1 MFDKR
6 HFNALY
12 RDGIP
17 TLLLEGPGKGRQQG
31 ISYCPLKEMVLS
43 GSLDGPLGNLG
54 LKQVFRGPGMEPEQ
68 AVEAVYRFPLPGD
81 AVVKSVAV
89 SFGKVRIET
98 TLARRETARDDYEE
112 AFEEGRQ
119 AVLLEK
125 EGAGVFTLRIA
136 GLRSGEDVTVETG
149 FLLWLRPRRGACELR
164 VPLTLAP
171 RYTRDDEGMEALR
184 RQPLGVAWD
193 PGYRFNL
200 ELECR
205 GLGAPESLTHP
216 LRTESLGQVYRLFL
230 EDQGAF
236 PDQDCVIRFP
246 LESGT
251 EGISLRSFGWG
262 EEGRQWFLALVQA
275 PDTRVHETVPRE
287 IILLVDRSGSMGGPK
302 WEAASWAVRSLL
314 SGLGED
320 EVFNVGYFD
329 QTVEWFRN
337 AGWFGTR
344 GLPLGEKDVSE
355 ALSLLDHIRPR
366 GGTELGVAL
375 EQSLRMPRTRGNFA
389 RHVVILTD
397 GQVTDAERIFQLA
410 DRESEKKNHRRV
422 SVVCIDSAP
431 NEPLVTGLAE
441 KSGGEA
447 VFLTSNPEESDITT
461 ALEEVLE
468 GMARPLRQDL
478 LLCAKDG
485 RIQEASGVKWAVKA
499 GAREGIEL
507 GDLPIGRPVW
517 VAGWLE
523 GAEKP
528 GLVLAGPDGESIA
541 ESAPSENPAESV
553 KGLCGA
559 LRVSRLERLLK
570 TEPSEREI
578 EEILGSMGLES
589 EEHEKPLYP
598 ENRELQVSER
608 IREALAQ
615 ESISAGI
622 VSTETAFVA
631 VRSEA
636 GQRVSET
643 LVVPS
648 MRPRG
653 WVGDFD
659 TMACAPL
666 PKRCKTAVQRV
677 PRPSFFHILKECW
690 REKDVP
696 SPQANNGGHLYC
708 QTLNPRSRM
717 SGCFTFSGKPPFDDA
732 EVAILIGR
740 EERKNDQSELL
751 LESMVVLIRS
761 ALAAELAPVAD
772 TILFRLFVGDM
783 VSPRVE
789 VSLKALLGGGGS
801 RPLNI
806 RVAPE
811 EALECRL
818 FVPDS
823 AGLRDKLEFFL
834 IIEIA

>member
-6 HFNALY
+6 HFNALD
-12 RDGIP
+12 RAGVP
-17 TLLLEGPGKGRQQG
+17 TLALEEPGTGRTRK
-31 ISYCPLKEMVLS
+31 ISYCPLKEMTLS
-43 GSLDGPLGNLG
+43 GNLDGPLGNLK
-54 LKQVFRGPGMEPEQ
+54 LKQVFRGPEEEPEK
-68 AVEAVYRFPLPGD
+68 AVEAIYRFPLPGD

-89 SFGKVRIET
+89 SFGEVRIET
-98 TLARRETARDDYEE
+98 TLARRETAREDYEE
-112 AFEEGRQ
+112 AVEEGRQ

-125 EGAGVFTLRIA
+125 EGAGVYTLRIA
-136 GLRSGEDVTVETG
+136 GLRAGEDVTVGTG
-149 FLLWLRPRRGACELR
+149 FLLWLRPRRGACDLR

-171 RYTRDDEGMEALR
+171 RYTRGDEGMAALR
-184 RQPLGVAWD
+184 RQPLGVTWD

-216 LRTESLGQVYRLFL
+216 MKTESLNAGYRLSL
-230 EDQGAF
+230 EEKGAF

-246 LESGT
+246 LEAGA
-251 EGISLRSFGWG
+251 EEISLRSFGWE

-275 PDTRVHETVPRE
+275 PDTGVHETVPRE
-287 IILLVDRSGSMGGPK
+287 IILLVDRSGSMSGPK
-302 WEAASWAVRSLL
+302 WEAASWAVRNLL
-314 SGLGED
+314 AGLGED

-329 QTVEWFRN
+329 DEVMWFHPK
-337 AGWFGTR
+337 GLKFGKKNV
-344 GLPLGEKDVSE
+344 GA
-355 ALSLLDHIRPR
+355 ALSWLGRMAPR
-366 GGTELGVAL
+366 GGTRLGAAL
-375 EQSLRMPRTRGNFA
+375 EQALLMPRSTGEYA

-410 DRESEKKNHRRV
+410 ERESEKKNRRRI

-478 LLCAKDG
+478 LLCGKDG
-485 RIQEASGVKWAVKA
+485 RIREASGVKKAVKA
-499 GAREGIEL
+499 GSREGIEL

-517 VAGWLE
+517 VAGWIE
-523 GAEKP
+523 EAEKP

-541 ESAPSENPAESV
+541 ESDPAENPAESV

-559 LRVSRLERLLK
+559 LRVSRLERLLEA
-570 TEPSEREI
+570 EPSEREM
-578 EEILGSMGLES
+578 EEVLGSMGLES
-589 EEHEKPLYP
+589 EEREKSLYP
-598 ENRELQVSER
+598 ENRELQVWKR

-615 ESISAGI
+615 ESLAAGI
-622 VSTETAFVA
+622 VSMETAFVA

-636 GQRVSET
+636 GQKLSET

-653 WVGDFD
+653 WDGEFD

-690 REKDVP
+690 REKDAP

-708 QTLNPRSRM
+708 QTLIPRSRM
-717 SGCFTFSGKPPFDDA
+717 SRFFTFSGKPLFDDA
-732 EVAILIGR
+732 GVAILVGR
-740 EERKNDQSELL
+740 EERKSEQGELL
-751 LESMVVLIRS
+751 LESMFVLIGS
-761 ALAAELAPVAD
+761 AMAAELAPVAD
-772 TILFRLFVGDM
+772 TILFRLFVGDL

-789 VSLKALLGGGGS
+789 VSLKALLGARGS

>member
-17 TLLLEGPGKGRQQG
+17 TLLLEGPGVGRQQG
-31 ISYCPLKEMVLS
+31 ISYCPLREMALS
-43 GSLDGPLGNLG
+43 GRLDGPLGNLG
-54 LKQVFRGPGMEPEQ
+54 LRQVFRGPGMEPEKT
-68 AVEAVYRFPLPGD
+68 VEAVYRFPLPGD

-98 TLARRETARDDYEE
+98 TLARREKARDDYED

-171 RYTRDDEGMEALR
+171 RYTRDDEGMKALR

-205 GLGAPESLTHP
+205 ELGAPESLTHP
-216 LRTESLGQVYRLFL
+216 LRTESLDAGYRLFL
-230 EDQGAF
+230 EEQGAF

-246 LESGT
+246 VEAGA

-275 PDTRVHETVPRE
+275 PDNKVHETVPRE
-287 IILLVDRSGSMGGPK
+287 IILLVDRSGSMSGPK
-302 WEAASWAVRSLL
+302 WEAASWGVRSLL

-337 AGWFGTR
+337 AGWFGKR
-344 GLPLGEKDVSE
+344 GLPIGEKDVLE
-355 ALSLLDHIRPR
+355 ALSMLDHIRPR

-375 EQSLRMPRTRGNFA
+375 EQSLSMPRTRGNFA

-397 GQVTDAERIFQLA
+397 GQVTDAERIFKLV
-410 DRESEKKNHRRV
+410 DRESQKKNRRRI

-431 NEPLVTGLAE
+431 NQPLVTGLAE
-441 KSGGEA
+441 KGGGEA

-478 LLCAKDG
+478 FLCAKNG
-485 RIQEASGVKWAVKA
+485 RIREASGVKRPVRA
-499 GAREGIEL
+499 GGRDGIEL
-507 GDLPIGRPVW
+507 GGLPMGRPVW
-517 VAGWLE
+517 VAGWLK
-523 GAEKP
+523 GAEKAE
-528 GLVLAGPDGESIA
+528 LVLASPDGEMIA
-541 ESAPSENPAESV
+541 ESGPAENPAESV
-553 KGLCGA
+553 KALCGA
-559 LRVSRLERLLK
+559 LRVSRLERLLE

-578 EEILGSMGLES
+578 EEVLGSMGLES
-589 EEHEKPLYP
+589 EDRDAPLYP

-608 IREALAQ
+608 IREALAK
-615 ESISAGI
+615 ESMAAGI

-636 GQRVSET
+636 GQKVSET

-653 WVGDFD
+653 WSGEFD
-659 TMACAPL
+659 TTVCASL
-666 PKRCKTAVQRV
+666 PKKKSYRPDVYHERATLFPLDRVQMCRMEDPGPLRQTPV
-677 PRPSFFHILKECW
+677 KRSLMFPPLLLF
-690 REKDVP
+690 
-696 SPQANNGGHLYC
+696 
-708 QTLNPRSRM
+708 QTLPSGGNP
-717 SGCFTFSGKPPFDDA
+717 CFDDSG
-732 EVAILIGR
+732 VA
-740 EERKNDQSELL
+740 
-751 LESMVVLIRS
+751 VLIRREKIKGEQGDLLLKKMVVS
-761 ALAAELAPVAD
+761 IDPALAAELAPAAD
-772 TILFRLFVGDM
+772 TILFRLFVGNM
-783 VSPRVE
+783 ATPRVE
-789 VSLKALLGGGGS
+789 VSLKALLGAGGS

-806 RVAPE
+806 RVTPD

-818 FVPDS
+818 LVPNI
-823 AGLRDKLEFFL
+823 AGLREKFELSLE
-834 IIEIA
+834 IQTA